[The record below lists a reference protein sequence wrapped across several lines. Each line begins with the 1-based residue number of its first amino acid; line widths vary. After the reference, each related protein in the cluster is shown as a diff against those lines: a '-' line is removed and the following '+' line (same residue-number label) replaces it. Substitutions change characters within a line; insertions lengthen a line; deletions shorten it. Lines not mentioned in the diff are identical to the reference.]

1 MKCIAAAF
9 SLSFTLLGASPAQAQ
24 IKPDNTLGVDGSI
37 VNNNTIQGG
46 AQRGTNLFH
55 SFTDFSIGDGQR
67 VDFVNPIGVNNIITR
82 VTDTPSN
89 INGTLG
95 ILGNANL
102 FFLNPN
108 GILFGQN
115 SRLDMA
121 GTFVGSTA
129 NGLKFADGNVYGTVN
144 PQVPLLTMTTPV
156 GLQFG
161 SRIGDINFTGTTGLL
176 ANYDSNSLVFAGG
189 NITLTGSRL
198 ILPNGKVELAAVNDV
213 GSIAIDTT
221 KLTDTRATSLAIPD
235 GLRRGDITVQN
246 GARISTAGT
255 NSGNIDL
262 QARQI
267 TVAGAESSPS
277 VISARSTGNVANTQ
291 GGSIKFNATGDV
303 SIAGNNTGISSSTLG
318 DINGGDI
325 TITARNL
332 QILNGAY
339 LEASPYGMGNGGNIS
354 IAAIDT
360 VKIGA
365 PINAQESD
373 ILTSAYGSGNSGNID
388 VKTAKFSIQDGAKI
402 STGNSDG
409 GASGSLTIAGLNGR
423 SADSIEVSNSEIAT
437 SGTISGNI
445 NLQTRDLTVVGM
457 GANRAQINARS
468 TGNVANTQ
476 GGSIKIDATGDVLIS
491 GNNTGI
497 SSSNTQGAIDGGD
510 IQINARNLQ
519 ILDGAYL
526 ETSPYKRSSG
536 RGGNISI
543 AVTDTVRLGA
553 PTNGQESDILTSTYG
568 LGTSGNITIQTGKL
582 IHKDGAQIGTDYNYI
597 DPSNP
602 LSIGKLGDIKIVA
615 KESIEVSGVS
625 PAVFLYGFP
634 KATAIATFSAGRT
647 DSGNIDIQTP
657 KFVLKDGAVISAGT
671 DGSGL
676 GGSISIAGLNGRP
689 ADSVELLG
697 NSNLGQFLGTEN
709 VPGFAGVGNGSRIRS
724 ITSDTGNAGVV
735 KINADRVT
743 LQGGTRIDVSTLAS
757 GQGGSIDIQANTV
770 NLVDGGQLISTTK
783 GSGQAGTINVR
794 ADKILTLGGIDP
806 TFEAKRAFL
815 SLILVVSNQPAARAA
830 LGEYLQ
836 NPNPTAQQSV
846 LAAWQQTNPN
856 PVDRQVLD
864 KYFTFLQTSPTAR
877 SSLQSYLTK
886 TDGTGS
892 FSDYNLV
899 LNVGNTSGIISRS
912 QSGSTGNGGNINLT
926 SPNLNIQQG
935 ALVTV
940 NSNGDGRGGNIT
952 ANADAIKLDRGA
964 ITAKTVSAN
973 GGDIDLNVNK
983 LLLLRNQSEISAS
996 AATNGNGGN
1005 INIFAPNGLILAVPN
1020 ENSNITASAAGGQGG
1035 KIQIRADNVLGFSTQ
1050 RTDLSNITATST
1062 FGPQGIVTITTLGND
1077 PNKGLQPDPI
1087 APNPPTISQTCARSS
1102 DKQAS
1107 TFIDSGKGGMTPS
1120 AIEP

>member
-1 MKCIAAAF
+1 MKCIAAVF
-9 SLSFTLLGASPAQAQ
+9 SLSFTLLGASISQAQ
-24 IKPDNTLGVDGSI
+24 IKPDNTLGVDRSQ

-55 SFTDFSIGDGQR
+55 SFTEFSIGDGQR
-67 VDFVNPIGVNNIITR
+67 VDFANPIGVNNIITR

-95 ILGNANL
+95 VLGNANL

-108 GILFGQN
+108 GIFFGQN
-115 SRLDMA
+115 SRLDMS

-129 NGLKFADGNVYGTVN
+129 NGLKFADGNVYSTVN

-161 SRIGDINFTGTTGLL
+161 SRIGDIKFTGTTGLL
-176 ANYDSNSLVFAGG
+176 ANYDGASVLFAGG
-189 NITLTGSRL
+189 NITLTNSKL

-213 GSIAIDTT
+213 GSIDLDPT

-235 GLRRGDITVQN
+235 GLRRGDITIQN
-246 GARISTAGT
+246 GSRLNTSGT
-255 NSGNIDL
+255 NSGNINL
-262 QARQI
+262 QGRNI
-267 TVAGAESSPS
+267 IVSGTSDSNKSIINTRSAG
-277 VISARSTGNVANTQ
+277 TDANAK
-291 GGSIKFNATGDV
+291 GGSVSINATGDV
-303 SIAGNNTGISSSTLG
+303 IVSGKYSGISASTMKAMR
-318 DINGGDI
+318 GGDI
-325 TITARNL
+325 TI
-332 QILNGAY
+332 
-339 LEASPYGMGNGGNIS
+339 S
-354 IAAIDT
+354 
-360 VKIGA
+360 
-365 PINAQESD
+365 
-373 ILTSAYGSGNSGNID
+373 
-388 VKTAKFSIQDGAKI
+388 
-402 STGNSDG
+402 
-409 GASGSLTIAGLNGR
+409 
-423 SADSIEVSNSEIAT
+423 
-437 SGTISGNI
+437 
-445 NLQTRDLTVVGM
+445 
-457 GANRAQINARS
+457 
-468 TGNVANTQ
+468 
-476 GGSIKIDATGDVLIS
+476 
-491 GNNTGI
+491 
-497 SSSNTQGAIDGGD
+497 
-510 IQINARNLQ
+510 ARNLQ

-526 ETSPYKRSSG
+526 EGSTYG
-536 RGGNISI
+536 VGNGGQISI
-543 AVTDTVRLGA
+543 AVSDTVKLASTTGDESA
-553 PTNGQESDILTSTYG
+553 IENGLYATG
-568 LGTSGNITIQTGKL
+568 MSGNIYIQTNKL
-582 IHKDGAQIGTDYNYI
+582 INRDGSQIWTNSEAD
-597 DPSNP
+597 SNNLP
-602 LSIGKLGDIKIVA
+602 TGGKQGDIKIIA
-615 KESIEVSGVS
+615 RESVEVSGVS
-625 PAVFLYGFP
+625 TGVFLLGFP
-634 KATAIATFSAGRT
+634 KPTSITSFSTGQS

-657 KFVLKDGAVISAGT
+657 KFSIADGASISAGT
-671 DGSGL
+671 DGSGV

-709 VPGFAGVGNGSRIRS
+709 NPGFTGVGNGSRIRS

-770 NLVDGGQLISTTK
+770 SLIDGAQLISTTK
-783 GSGQAGTINVR
+783 GSGQAGIINVR

-815 SLILVVSNQPAARAA
+815 SLILVISNKPAARAA

-864 KYFTFLQTSPTAR
+864 KYFTFLQTNPTAR
-877 SSLQSYLTK
+877 STLQSYLGK
-886 TDGTGS
+886 TAGQTS
-892 FSDYNLV
+892 LSDYNIL
-899 LNVGNTSGIISRS
+899 LNVGNTSGIVSRS
-912 QSGSTGNGGNINLT
+912 QSGSTGNGGNINIT

-940 NSNGDGRGGNIT
+940 NSNGAGRGGNIT
-952 ANADAIKLDRGA
+952 ANADTIKLDRGA

-983 LLLLRNQSEISAS
+983 LLFLRNQSEISAS

-1077 PNKGLQPDPI
+1077 PNKGLQPEPI
-1087 APNPPTISQTCARSS
+1087 APNPPTISQTCARSN

-1120 AIEP
+1120 AIDPLRSSNLWVDPRVANTPVSSLPMLPSIEAAQGWKMGRDRTVILTSQPTNNLDRNVRVSDPNCASK